1 MIKLFLIVIII
12 FALMNYFFNFITY
25 TALIGILS
33 IPFSRNAKEKRPD
46 HLSAGA
52 QSLYD
57 FKMKVLDADLEIEL
71 SKYKGK
77 KVVILNVASACGY
90 TPQYA
95 NWQKFQEIQ
104 GRDGLSQV
112 VVLGFPS
119 NDFGEQEP
127 GTDHDI
133 ATFCEKNYGV
143 TFQMFEKITVKGEN
157 KHPLYK
163 WLSNKELN
171 GWNDKEPTWN
181 FCKYVINEKGELTNY
196 FGSKVLPTDEVF
208 LKAIGWK

>member
-1 MIKLFLIVIII
+1 
-12 FALMNYFFNFITY
+12 MNYFFNFITY
-25 TALIGILS
+25 TTLIGILN
-33 IPFSRNAKEKRPD
+33 IPFTRNANEKRPD
-46 HLSAGA
+46 HVSIGT

-104 GRDGLSQV
+104 GRDGLSPV

-119 NDFGEQEP
+119 NDFGQQEP

-163 WLSNKELN
+163 WLSTKELN

-208 LKAIGWK
+208 LKAIGWQ